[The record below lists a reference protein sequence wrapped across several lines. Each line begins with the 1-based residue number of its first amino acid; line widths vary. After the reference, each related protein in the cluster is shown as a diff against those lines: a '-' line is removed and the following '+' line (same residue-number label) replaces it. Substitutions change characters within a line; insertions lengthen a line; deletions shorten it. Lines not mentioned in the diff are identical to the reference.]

1 MSLIAVAAHLRDPR
15 RLLHLA
21 LLSVIVIAGLLA
33 MHALNTHSTAVGHT
47 AATGTVSTVAHG
59 VAPGAA
65 ASHDGA
71 TAGRAAE
78 LDSAASHEGM
88 TAAHGAA
95 TDSAASHMG
104 RATAHAHGGE
114 PTASEI
120 ASAGP
125 DATPPRAAHDGHAP
139 SGEHTM
145 AWMTCV
151 LALLAAVIAFVA
163 AAGLRSESLR
173 GLLRRTR
180 PFSWSVV
187 AHALPP
193 PSLTVLCIR
202 RR

>member
-21 LLSVIVIAGLLA
+21 LLSVVVIAGLLA
-33 MHALNTHSTAVGHT
+33 MHALNTHSGTAGH
-47 AATGTVSTVAHG
+47 AV
-59 VAPGAA
+59 
-65 ASHDGA
+65 A
-71 TAGRAAE
+71 TAHVP
-78 LDSAASHEGM
+78 S
-88 TAAHGAA
+88 AAHGAA
-95 TDSAASHMG
+95 TDSAVSHEGMTVARADEMDSAVSHDGVTAAHGVATDSAVSHTG
-104 RATAHAHGGE
+104 RDSAHAHGGE

-120 ASAGP
+120 VSVHPA
-125 DATPPRAAHDGHAP
+125 ATPPWGSHDAHGP

-163 AAGLRSESLR
+163 TAGVRCESLR
-173 GLLRRTR
+173 GLLSRTR

-202 RR
+202 RT

>member
-1 MSLIAVAAHLRDPR
+1 MRSRVRTCSTRTHCVTR
-15 RLLHLA
+15 RMRASSRLA
-21 LLSVIVIAGLLA
+21 DCRP
-33 MHALNTHSTAVGHT
+33 TPPTPPTTTAVGHT

-78 LDSAASHEGM
+78 LDSAASH
-88 TAAHGAA
+88 A
-95 TDSAASHMG
+95 G

-163 AAGLRSESLR
+163 AAGLRSERLR
-173 GLLRRTR
+173 GLLSRTR

-202 RR
+202 RT

>member
-33 MHALNTHSTAVGHT
+33 MHALNTHSTAAGHAVAT
-47 AATGTVSTVAHG
+47 AHAPTVAHG
-59 VAPGAA
+59 AAP
-65 ASHDGA
+65 DI
-71 TAGRAAE
+71 
-78 LDSAASHEGM
+78 AASHEGM
-88 TAAHGAA
+88 TVARAAEFDSVVSHAGAA
-95 TDSAASHMG
+95 AG
-104 RATAHAHGGE
+104 RAAEFDSVVSHGGTATGHTHGGE

-120 ASAGP
+120 VSAHP
-125 DATPPRAAHDGHAP
+125 AATPPRAAHDGHAP

-163 AAGLRSESLR
+163 AAAMRSESLR
-173 GLLRRTR
+173 VLLRRTR

-202 RR
+202 RT

>member
-21 LLSVIVIAGLLA
+21 RLSVIVIAGLLA

-78 LDSAASHEGM
+78 LDSAASH
-88 TAAHGAA
+88 A
-95 TDSAASHMG
+95 G

-163 AAGLRSESLR
+163 AAGLRSERLR
-173 GLLRRTR
+173 GLLSRTR

-202 RR
+202 RT